1 MLSRRKR
8 VPIRDASGPGL
19 LVTGRVQRRGEPL
32 SAPVSG
38 RPCVAFSLFV
48 ERRARDGWRPILEVR
63 DVRSFVVIDESG
75 AGLVD
80 ANGPFIVALD
90 VDDRGS
96 NRWYNPT
103 IGETQLQ
110 ALKSLLGRNSESW
123 TGAMTNLRYEEAVLR
138 DGETVSIGG
147 HGVRQVSPEEQSAN
161 RRAPPEWLVLRGTA
175 EEPLLIADAVQRAS
189 VSTSVAM
196 KKATET

>member
-1 MLSRRKR
+1 
-8 VPIRDASGPGL
+8 
-19 LVTGRVQRRGEPL
+19 
-32 SAPVSG
+32 
-38 RPCVAFSLFV
+38 
-48 ERRARDGWRPILEVR
+48 
-63 DVRSFVVIDESG
+63 
-75 AGLVD
+75 
-80 ANGPFIVALD
+80 
-90 VDDRGS
+90 
-96 NRWYNPT
+96 
-103 IGETQLQ
+103 
-110 ALKSLLGRNSESW
+110 
-123 TGAMTNLRYEEAVLR
+123 MTKLRYEEAVLR